1 MVYDF
6 IQLVLC
12 FYPYTSARDQKNH
25 ILYQIMGDPNYKGKG
40 CLYIQC
46 SSHLNS
52 EKKLRRGKISR
63 ISRKI
68 TVHIADLNFMCL
80 FFYHT
85 TEFLLLPNRALMML
99 IWSVIFFLN
108 VLINHFKSL
117 FSKFISIFKIN
128 FEICHWFEYHT
139 LYKQIVI
146 KSKKLD
152 SSIADALLYF
162 KGLFLNIHWR
172 QIINPWAINVS
183 KI

>member
-1 MVYDF
+1 M
-6 IQLVLC
+6 L
-12 FYPYTSARDQKNH
+12 TW
-25 ILYQIMGDPNYKGKG
+25 
-40 CLYIQC
+40 
-46 SSHLNS
+46 
-52 EKKLRRGKISR
+52 ISCV
-63 ISRKI
+63 S
-68 TVHIADLNFMCL
+68 L

-85 TEFLLLPNRALMML
+85 PEFLLLPNRALVML
-99 IWSVIFFLN
+99 IWSVIFFLY

-128 FEICHWFEYHT
+128 FEICHWFEHHT

-183 KI
+183 KIWMWGEDSKQDASKIISRGRTLTFVLFCSVSI

>member
-1 MVYDF
+1 MLTWISCVYFF
-6 IQLVLC
+6 I
-12 FYPYTSARDQKNH
+12 TR
-25 ILYQIMGDPNYKGKG
+25 
-40 CLYIQC
+40 
-46 SSHLNS
+46 LNS
-52 EKKLRRGKISR
+52 YCCL
-63 ISRKI
+63 
-68 TVHIADLNFMCL
+68 TVPLWCWFGQS
-80 FFYHT
+80 F
-85 TEFLLLPNRALMML
+85 
-99 IWSVIFFLN
+99 FFLY

-128 FEICHWFEYHT
+128 FEICHWFEHHT

-183 KI
+183 KIWMWGEDSKQDASKIISRGRTLTFVLFCSVSL